1 MYSISVVCELKKYN
15 YMKSRIC
22 LITILSLSG
31 LSLNAQTISLNMTK
45 QTDTLF
51 FKMDAS
57 IEEVSNTAN
66 FKLPVGNK
74 FKFGQVTMKA
84 HNINPFKIPKVF
96 MNNKAM
102 NVGINFPN
110 LDQDAVFTF
119 YNPADTG
126 MLNLKSPIGDNAAD
140 MSFIFSKKDLVEGD
154 NEIKISVNEKD
165 NQNDLAITDLKLYL
179 RSPLN
184 SDNVIVQ
191 KPAEFPGGQKG
202 WINYLERNMNRDLPI
217 ANGAPIGK
225 YSVVV
230 SFIVDKEGN
239 VNDVKAE
246 NDPGYGTKE
255 EAIRVIKN
263 GPKWVPATQNG
274 SNVNYRHRHAIVFLV
289 SFN

>member
-1 MYSISVVCELKKYN
+1 MEL
-15 YMKSRIC
+15 RTC
-22 LITILSLSG
+22 LIAFLFFSG
-31 LSLNAQTISLNMTK
+31 LSLNAQSISVDMTK
-45 QTDTLF
+45 PTDTLF
-51 FKMDAS
+51 FIMDATT
-57 IEEVSNTAN
+57 EEVSNNVN
-66 FKLPVGNK
+66 FKLTKGNK

-84 HNINPFKIPKVF
+84 HKINPFKLPKVF
-96 MNNKAM
+96 MNNKVM

-126 MLNLKSPIGDNAAD
+126 MLNLKSPIGDNAAE

-179 RSPLN
+179 RAPLN
-184 SDNVIVQ
+184 SDNIIVQ
-191 KPAEFPGGQKG
+191 IPAEFPGGQKG
-202 WINYLERNMNRDLPI
+202 WVNYLERNLDRDLPI
-217 ANGAPIGK
+217 RKGAPVGK

-239 VNDVKAE
+239 ITNVKAE
-246 NDPGYGTKE
+246 NNPGYGTAE
-255 EAIRVIKN
+255 EVIRIIKD

-274 SNVNYRHRHAIVFLV
+274 INVIYRQRQAIVFLV
-289 SFN
+289 SNTNY